1 MYSHSLKMRKSFE
14 ALQLSFI
21 KNPYTELG
29 TLFMNPNARGIGG
42 GKLLS
47 FARFLYMSNN
57 LNRFDKEVVVEI
69 RGYKNATGITPFWDK
84 FSSKFFDL
92 NFFDA
97 DNSSYIDNHFIG
109 ECVPSF
115 PLILDFLPREVGR
128 YCGKPHTTSKLALSL
143 LNSQGFKSNGMVDV
157 LDGGPCLSS
166 KLSKIKVIQNKNQFK
181 VKIGKVNSD
190 EGLSFAF
197 NNSLVDFWATRLFV
211 KRISNI
217 EVLIDRKDARHLGLK
232 EGDSINLSH

>member
-1 MYSHSLKMRKSFE
+1 
-14 ALQLSFI
+14 
-21 KNPYTELG
+21 
-29 TLFMNPNARGIGG
+29 MNPNARGIGG

-69 RGYKNATGITPFWDK
+69 RGYKNAKGVTPFWDK

-115 PLILDFLPREVGR
+115 L
-128 YCGKPHTTSKLALSL
+128 
-143 LNSQGFKSNGMVDV
+143 
-157 LDGGPCLSS
+157 
-166 KLSKIKVIQNKNQFK
+166 
-181 VKIGKVNSD
+181 
-190 EGLSFAF
+190 
-197 NNSLVDFWATRLFV
+197 
-211 KRISNI
+211 
-217 EVLIDRKDARHLGLK
+217 
-232 EGDSINLSH
+232 

>member
-1 MYSHSLKMRKSFE
+1 MLIARLVKLSDLDRLFKLTKTGGRGLTTMPKSKEELANRIEWSRKSAASSKKSPNHDSYLFVLENGKKLVGMSAIYTSVSREKPSVFFKRKNIQMYSHSLKMRKSFE

-69 RGYKNATGITPFWDK
+69 RGYKNAKGITPFWDK

-109 ECVPSF
+109 ECVTKFSF
-115 PLILDFLPREVGR
+115 SFR
-128 YCGKPHTTSKLALSL
+128 
-143 LNSQGFKSNGMVDV
+143 F
-157 LDGGPCLSS
+157 SS
-166 KLSKIKVIQNKNQFK
+166 KGS
-181 VKIGKVNSD
+181 
-190 EGLSFAF
+190 
-197 NNSLVDFWATRLFV
+197 R
-211 KRISNI
+211 
-217 EVLIDRKDARHLGLK
+217 
-232 EGDSINLSH
+232 